1 MAKDSDITS
10 LSFEAALERLEAI
23 VHKLETGGASL
34 EESIARY
41 TEGVALRSQ
50 CDVKLK
56 DAQAR
61 IEKLQIGADGK
72 PSGAVAFEQ

>member
-1 MAKDSDITS
+1 MAKDKDIAD

-34 EESIARY
+34 EDSIALY
-41 TEGVALRSQ
+41 SEGMALRAQ
-50 CDVKLK
+50 CDTKLK
-56 DAQAR
+56 DAQMR

-72 PSGAVAFEQ
+72 PSGSTAFEQ

>member
-1 MAKDSDITS
+1 MAKEKDISD

-34 EESIARY
+34 EDSIALY
-41 TEGVALRSQ
+41 SEGVTLRQQ

-56 DAQAR
+56 DAQVR
-61 IEKLQIGADGK
+61 IEKLQIGSDGK
-72 PSGAVAFEQ
+72 PSGAVPFEQ

>member
-1 MAKDSDITS
+1 MAKDTDITT
-10 LSFEAALERLEAI
+10 LSFEAALARLEAI

-34 EESIARY
+34 EESIALY
-41 TEGVALRSQ
+41 TEGVALRAQ

-72 PSGAVAFEQ
+72 PSGAAAFEQ